1 MDKRWNS
8 LPCGYVSM
16 TPQGVILDVNDTFLE
31 MGKYTRDNLISNHI
45 ESIMSV
51 ANKLLFHSY
60 FYPFIKLNGHVDEI
74 YLSLKGSIGKDIPV
88 LFNGKYYEETE
99 VVDCIFVHMGKR
111 IDYEQEIR
119 QAKILV
125 EEAYSEKDAALAKL
139 EQLHLELEQKQT
151 ELIKLNHKLE
161 TLSITDGLTGL
172 NNRRFFIEKLNE
184 YFWQYKQTNNR
195 FSLLIL
201 DIDHFKLVNDTRGH
215 PIGDKVLIQL
225 AKLLTEFFP
234 KDQIIARYG
243 GEEFVVI
250 MPCSNEEKSLNNAE
264 LLRSTIETAK
274 WDVDKITVSIGVAT
288 SNLDETTTSIL
299 AKADKA
305 LYSSKENGRN
315 KVTHATFKNDTLSY
329 PDNLR

>member
-1 MDKRWNS
+1 MDKRWKN

-31 MGKYTRDNLISNHI
+31 MGNYTRDNLISNHI

-60 FYPFIKLNGHVDEI
+60 FYPFIQLNGYVDEI
-74 YLSLKGSIGKDIPV
+74 YLNLKGSTGTDIPV
-88 LFNGKYYEETE
+88 LFNGKYYEQTE

-119 QAKILV
+119 NAKILV
-125 EEAYSEKDAALAKL
+125 EEAYREKDAALAKMQ
-139 EQLHLELEQKQT
+139 QLHLELEQKQS
-151 ELIKLNHKLE
+151 ELIKLNQKLE

-172 NNRRFFIEKLNE
+172 NNRRFFIEKMNE
-184 YFWQYKQTNNR
+184 YILQSKQTNNPI
-195 FSLLIL
+195 SLLML
-201 DIDHFKLVNDTRGH
+201 DVDHFKLVNDTGGH
-215 PIGDKVLIQL
+215 PVGDKVLLQL

-234 KDQIIARYG
+234 KGHIIARYG

-250 MPCSNEEKSLNNAE
+250 MPFSNKEKSLNEAE
-264 LLRSTIETAK
+264 QLRSTIESAN
-274 WDVDKITVSIGVAT
+274 WEVGKITVSIGVAT
-288 SNLDETTTSIL
+288 SNLFETTTSIL
-299 AKADKA
+299 SKADKA

-315 KVTHATFKNDTLSY
+315 KVTHASLS
-329 PDNLR
+329 

>member
-1 MDKRWNS
+1 MDKRWKN

-31 MGKYTRDNLISNHI
+31 MGNYNRDNLISNHI

-60 FYPFIKLNGHVDEI
+60 FYPFIQLNGYVDEI
-74 YLSLKGSIGKDIPV
+74 YLNLKGSNGTDIPV
-88 LFNGKYYEETE
+88 LFNGKYYEQTE

-119 QAKILV
+119 KAKILV
-125 EEAYSEKDAALAKL
+125 EEAYREKDSALAKL

-172 NNRRFFIEKLNE
+172 KNRRFFMEKLNE
-184 YFWQYKQTNNR
+184 YIYHCKQTNSP
-195 FSLLIL
+195 FSLLML
-201 DIDHFKLVNDTRGH
+201 DVDHFKLVNDTRGH
-215 PIGDKVLIQL
+215 PVGDKVLVQL

-234 KDQIIARYG
+234 KGHIIARYG

-250 MPCSNEEKSLNNAE
+250 MPLSNEEKSFNEAD
-264 LLRSTIETAK
+264 LLRRTIELAN
-274 WDVDKITVSIGVAT
+274 WEVDKVTVSIGVAT
-288 SNLDETTTSIL
+288 SNSYETTTSIL
-299 AKADKA
+299 AKADNA

-315 KVTHATFKNDTLSY
+315 KVTHATFN
-329 PDNLR
+329 